1 MNNKPL
7 DGIKI
12 LDLTRV
18 LAGPYC
24 TMVLKNLGAEVIKI
38 ERPGIGDDS
47 RGFGP
52 YVNGESAYFVSIN
65 RGKKSIAVDL
75 KSAEGKQ
82 IFFDL
87 IKQVDV
93 VTENFKPGT
102 MEKLGLGYEKIN
114 AVNPRII
121 YAAMSGFGHSGPYSA
136 RPAYD
141 MIVQAMGGIMSIT
154 GQPDGPPTR
163 VGTSVGDI
171 TAGLFGAIGILSAL
185 HKRKE
190 TGQGQKIDV
199 AMLDGQVSIL
209 ENATARYAATG
220 EIPTPLG
227 SRHPSITPF
236 EAFKTKDDWLI
247 LAVGNDKLWKAFC
260 TAVNKEE
267 WLDDH
272 DFATNDK
279 RNLSHYRLK
288 PMIDELMVEKTTAEW
303 MDLLTNAHVP
313 ASPINTMAELFTDPQ
328 VAARNMLVEVEQPG
342 VGPIKVAGNP
352 IKLSTVDPEDEIPSD
367 PAPSI
372 GEHTEEI
379 LKDYLSFDS
388 EKIEEYLKTVK

>member
-82 IFFDL
+82 VFFDL

-102 MEKLGLGYEKIN
+102 MEKLGLGYEKIKT
-114 AVNPRII
+114 VNPRII
-121 YAAMSGFGHSGPYSA
+121 YAAMSGFGHSGPYSS

-154 GQPDGPPTR
+154 GQPGGAPTR

-171 TAGLFGAIGILSAL
+171 TAGLFGAVGILAAI

-190 TGQGQKIDV
+190 TGLGQKVDV
-199 AMLDGQVSIL
+199 AMLDGQVAIL
-209 ENATARYAATG
+209 ENATARYATTG
-220 EIPTPLG
+220 EIPGPLG

-260 TAVNKEE
+260 KATNKEE

-279 RNLSHYRLK
+279 RNLSHNRLK
-288 PMIDELMVEKTTAEW
+288 PMLDDLMSEKTTSEW
-303 MDLLTNAHVP
+303 MDLLTAAHVP
-313 ASPINTMAELFTDPQ
+313 ASPINTMADLFADPQ
-328 VAARNMLVEVEQPG
+328 VAARNMLVEVNQPG
-342 VGPIKVAGNP
+342 LGQMKVAGNP
-352 IKLSTVDPEDEIPSD
+352 IKLSTVDAEDEIPAN

-372 GEHTEEI
+372 GQHTEEI
-379 LKDYLSFDS
+379 LKTYLGFDN
-388 EKIEEYLKTVK
+388 KRINEYLKTVK

>member
-7 DGIKI
+7 KDIKV

-38 ERPGIGDDS
+38 ERPGVGDDS

-52 YVNGESAYFVSIN
+52 YVNGSSIYFVSIN

-82 IFFDL
+82 IFFEL

-93 VTENFKPGT
+93 ITENFKPGT
-102 MEKLGLGYEKIN
+102 MEKLGLGYETIN
-114 AVNPRII
+114 AVNPKII

-154 GQPDGPPTR
+154 GQPEGGPTR

-171 TAGLFGAIGILSAL
+171 TAGLFGVIGILAAI
-185 HKRKE
+185 HQRKE
-190 TGQGQKIDV
+190 TGKGQKVDV

-236 EAFKTKDDWLI
+236 EAFKTKDNWII
-247 LAVGNDKLWKAFC
+247 LAVGNDKLWKSFC
-260 TAVNKEE
+260 EAVDKIE

-272 DFATNDK
+272 DFETNDK
-279 RNLSHYRLK
+279 RNMSHYRLK
-288 PMIDELMVEKTTAEW
+288 PLLDDLFCLKTTKEW
-303 MDLLTNAHVP
+303 MDLLTEAHVP
-313 ASPINTMAELFTDPQ
+313 ASPINNMADLFDDPQ
-328 VAARNMLVEVEQPG
+328 VKARNMLIEVDQPG
-342 VGPIKVAGNP
+342 VGLIKVAGNP
-352 IKLSTVDPEDEIPSD
+352 IKLSTVAPEDEISKE

-372 GEHTEEI
+372 GEHTKEI
-379 LKDYLSFDS
+379 LKNYLNFNN
-388 EKIEEYLKTVK
+388 EEINAYLENIK

>member
-1 MNNKPL
+1 
-7 DGIKI
+7 
-12 LDLTRV
+12 
-18 LAGPYC
+18 
-24 TMVLKNLGAEVIKI
+24 MVLKNLGAEVIKI

-52 YVNGESAYFVSIN
+52 YVNGESIYFISIN

-75 KSAEGKQ
+75 KSAEGKHV
-82 IFFDL
+82 FFDL

-102 MEKLGLGYEKIN
+102 MEKLGLGYEKIRT
-114 AVNPRII
+114 VNPRII

-236 EAFKTKDDWLI
+236 EAFKTKDDWII

-260 TAVNKEE
+260 KAVNKEE
-267 WLDDH
+267 WLDEH

-288 PMIDELMVEKTTAEW
+288 PLLDQLFCQRTTKEW
-303 MDLLTNAHVP
+303 MSLLTEAHVP
-313 ASPINTMAELFTDPQ
+313 ASPINTMADLFADPQ
-328 VAARNMLVEVEQPG
+328 VKARNMLVDVEQPG
-342 VGPIKVAGNP
+342 VGSIKVAGNP
-352 IKLSTVDPEDEIPSD
+352 IKISSIPPEKELPEE

-379 LKDYLSFDS
+379 LKNYLNFGEKEIDS
-388 EKIEEYLKTVK
+388 YLKKIK

>member
-82 IFFDL
+82 VFFDL

-102 MEKLGLGYEKIN
+102 MEKLGLGYEKIKT
-114 AVNPRII
+114 VNPRII
-121 YAAMSGFGHSGPYSA
+121 YAAMSGFGHSGPYSS

-154 GQPDGPPTR
+154 GQPGGAPTR

-171 TAGLFGAIGILSAL
+171 TAGLFGAVGILAAI

-190 TGQGQKIDV
+190 TGLGQKVDV
-199 AMLDGQVSIL
+199 AMLDGQVAIL

-220 EIPTPLG
+220 EIPGPLG

-236 EAFKTKDDWLI
+236 EAFKTKDSWLI

-260 TAVNKEE
+260 KATNKEE

-279 RNLSHYRLK
+279 RNLSHNRLK
-288 PMIDELMVEKTTAEW
+288 PMLDDLMSEKTTSEW
-303 MDLLTNAHVP
+303 MDLLTAAHVP
-313 ASPINTMAELFTDPQ
+313 ASPINTMADLFADPQ
-328 VAARNMLVEVEQPG
+328 VAARNMLVEVNQPG
-342 VGPIKVAGNP
+342 LGQMKVAGNP
-352 IKLSTVDPEDEIPSD
+352 IKLSTVDAEDEIPAN

-372 GEHTEEI
+372 GQHTEEI
-379 LKDYLSFDS
+379 LKTYLGFDN
-388 EKIEEYLKTVK
+388 KRIEEYLKTVK